1 MRMSGDRGSK
11 QVRGKALREVKPPR
25 RTRKKAAS
33 APEELGPEGRVELAQ
48 QIEAKRFRGKP
59 PSI

>member
-1 MRMSGDRGSK
+1 MSGDHGSK
-11 QVRGKALREVKPPR
+11 QVRGKSLRTGKAPKQA
-25 RTRKKAAS
+25 RKKAGP
-33 APEELGPEGRVELAQ
+33 APEELSPERRAELAQ

>member
-1 MRMSGDRGSK
+1 MSEDHGSK
-11 QVRGKALREVKPPR
+11 RGKERVQRAAKTRSRAR
-25 RTRKKAAS
+25 RNAEGTS
-33 APEELGPEGRVELAQ
+33 EELGPERRQELAQ

>member
-1 MRMSGDRGSK
+1 MSGDHGSK
-11 QVRGKALREVKPPR
+11 QGREKVPR
-25 RTRKKAAS
+25 VAETRSRARKRAKS
-33 APEELGPEGRVELAQ
+33 SPEEIGPERRVELAQ